1 MPYNSLISRSD
12 AQALV
17 PEQVSNAILGNL
29 AAQSAALQSFRRV
42 TMSTNTTRMPVLSA
56 LPVAYFVD
64 GDTGLKQT
72 TEAAWSDKNLN
83 VEEIAAIVPIP
94 ENVFDD
100 ASFDVWGTI
109 QPLLEG
115 AIARTLDAA
124 VFFGTN
130 KPASWP
136 DAIVTAATA
145 AGHVVARG
153 TNAANEG
160 AIAADFS
167 DAMALVEADGFD
179 VNFAVANRS
188 YRGLLRNLRDANG
201 VLLQEVSPE
210 SAYGID
216 IQYPLR
222 GMWPSGAS
230 AAEVILG
237 DREEAII
244 GVRKDITYKLL
255 DQAVIQDGAG
265 AIVYNLAQQDMI
277 AMRVTFRCAFQVANT
292 ISYDSPTLDANHYPF
307 AVVTSP
313 AV

>member
-1 MPYNSLISRSD
+1 MPYDSLISRTD
-12 AQALV
+12 AQALI
-17 PEQVSNAILGNL
+17 PEQVSNAILTNL
-29 AAQSAALQSFRRV
+29 SGQSAALNTFRRV

-64 GDTGLKQT
+64 GDTGTKQT
-72 TEAAWSDKNLN
+72 TEVAWSDKNLN

-100 ASFDVWGTI
+100 ASFDVWGSI
-109 QPLLEG
+109 QPLLEA
-115 AIARTLDAA
+115 AIGRTLDAA

-145 AGHVVARG
+145 AGHVVERG
-153 TNAANEG
+153 TAAANEG
-160 AIAADFS
+160 SIAADFS
-167 DAMALVEADGFD
+167 EAMALVEADGFD
-179 VNFAVANRS
+179 VNFAAANRA
-188 YRGLLRNLRDANG
+188 YRGRLRNLRDANG
-201 VLLQEVSPE
+201 VLLQEVTPDA
-210 SAYGID
+210 AYGVE

-222 GMWPSGAS
+222 GMWPTGAD

-255 DQAVIQDGAG
+255 DQAVIQDGSG
-265 AIVYNLAQQDMI
+265 NIVYNLAQQDMI

-292 ISYDSPTLDANHYPF
+292 ISYDNPTLDANHYPF
-307 AVVTSP
+307 AVITAP
-313 AV
+313 GA